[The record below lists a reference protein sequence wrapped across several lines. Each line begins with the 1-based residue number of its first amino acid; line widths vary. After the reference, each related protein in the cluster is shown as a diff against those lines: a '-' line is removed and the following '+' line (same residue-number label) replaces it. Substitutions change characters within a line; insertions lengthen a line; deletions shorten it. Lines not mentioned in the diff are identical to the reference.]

1 MTPAPRWLESLQD
14 KVMQRGQHVR
24 EAALLGRGELSQQH
38 RSDEWGHQF
47 GCVQALHGSERVL
60 KFHALRRLGVTP
72 RCWGSGWDAADL
84 EPLHTRVV
92 RREVVARLRQQRDPP
107 LRRVASDFQE
117 ETAGRWRSKGDG
129 EGTTA
134 QLYTVLFGLL
144 EDFIIPS
151 TC

>member
-1 MTPAPRWLESLQD
+1 MVD
-14 KVMQRGQHVR
+14 
-24 EAALLGRGELSQQH
+24 LLLSGSYEKLWVIMGVVSFTHCADSGRG
-38 RSDEWGHQF
+38 
-47 GCVQALHGSERVL
+47 
-60 KFHALRRLGVTP
+60 GVAP

-84 EPLHTRVV
+84 EPLHAREV
-92 RREVVARLRQQRDPP
+92 RREVVARLRQQRGPP